1 MTGPSLTSPGMT
13 HRLFV
18 GACCLALL
26 ATQHP
31 QAWAAAPSQTP
42 LISNPANSP
51 KPNVV
56 LTLDDSGSMAFQYI
70 PERRAVATVRDSLGN
85 LTSATVPMP
94 SDARIYLDPRD
105 LAKNTWDSGNALFVT
120 ADPNITGGALLLQQH
135 MRSPHVNSIYY
146 NPATVYRP
154 WKDASGRDFTNATFN
169 SAFLDPMRGS
179 PNATEA
185 ASASNLRVALNSTV
199 DLSAKWYCSVQD
211 WQRQCV
217 NRQASTRRFNP
228 ALVYLLANQTDPN
241 VSTNFTRF
249 DLNAAVQDFVYPA
262 IYQERIDAG
271 QCRRSGNNTLCPA
284 NIERQNFANW
294 FSYYRSRLMV
304 AQATIPEVFSQ
315 ANPELRVGWGTI
327 HARMDSNN
335 NFLTTPIDGQNS
347 YVMRQGV
354 RPLDGVHLQSMTRW
368 MRNDITLTFGTPLK
382 QALQDVANYYRRTD
396 SSGNPW
402 RDDLTRSQSVRDALA
417 CRRAIN
423 IMVTDGYYNTTYA
436 PPVTLD
442 IVGNQDQT
450 AMESARF
457 PGPKNAQGQSVLTGA
472 FADAHSDSLADL
484 AMQFWLSDLQTDMAD
499 RVPRTGFTPSTTQTL
514 NASER
519 LAAVKGNPANWQ
531 HLTLFTVGFGVTGTM
546 PATDATL
553 SQLLNCGQ
561 SGGRCWPSDSLDQI
575 DDLWHAAL
583 NSRGQYFSAKNPTEL
598 KNALAG
604 ALRGADP
611 APQAEAGVTTASFS
625 LITNNAKYVP
635 EYKAVSWTG
644 DLVAYSVNSAGATGG
659 VVWRASEQMP
669 AYGSRNVFIRDGDR
683 AIRLTPTPSTDES
696 SSLQSALTNE
706 LRRFLLGELNVP
718 GLRSRESALG
728 DIINSAPLFVRQ
740 GADQG
745 YASADS
751 SFSGA
756 TSYQTYLSQK
766 QQRSAGLIFVGS
778 NGGMLHAF
786 NSNNGQEVFAYVPE
800 AALPKIPLIA
810 RPDYGSSSN
819 YHQYVV
825 DGQLVEADVYLTDG
839 GDGSWQN
846 VVVGTLGAGGR
857 GLFALNVPLEAP
869 TTISGTNLMWEVSS
883 DDVGHITSTPQVGRL
898 PDGRWVAF
906 AGNGVG
912 SPSSRAALLMVDI
925 ASGTLTSIRVPSG
938 SSSKPEGMGGV
949 ALVIDP
955 VTRVV
960 RNVYAGDTH
969 GQLWRFDVL
978 ASTDG
983 SEVVVGYG
991 STPLFTATDRDEA
1004 GAPQSITAAPI
1015 VARHPDEGQV
1025 VVFNTG
1031 QLLYDTDK
1039 TSTQVQTVYGIR
1051 DRQRM
1056 GLDTRELTAPSIT
1069 RQQLAKQTIL
1079 QRVNVTQNNGEAKT
1093 FFDLSAEPI
1102 DWSQQQG
1109 WRLDLI
1115 VPGASGVSSF
1125 SPQAIYDP
1133 VPFGRSVLISAIQP
1147 PRNEISCDSA
1157 QGVGYAFFIKAL
1169 TGARSTIPSVD
1180 TNGDGLVNDSDRPAA
1195 GGFLSG
1201 PGEKVILGDPATGA
1215 GITPPNPCLRGVVQ
1229 SVDRDG
1235 QTIKDCS
1242 GRRIQDRV
1250 WRQLLNPP
1258 TP

>member
-1 MTGPSLTSPGMT
+1 MTGAHLTSPGLT

-18 GACCLALL
+18 SACCLALL

-31 QAWAAAPSQTP
+31 QTWAAPPSQTP

-51 KPNVV
+51 KPNVM
-56 LTLDDSGSMAFQYI
+56 LTLDDSGSMSFQYI
-70 PERRAVATVRDSLGN
+70 PERKAVLPVRSSTGG
-85 LTSATVPMP
+85 LTMVDVTMP
-94 SDARIYLDPRD
+94 IDGRIILDPRE
-105 LAKNTWDSGNALFVT
+105 LTQNIWDSGEALFVT
-120 ADPNITGGALLLQQH
+120 ANTNLSGAALQLQQH
-135 MRSPHVNSIYY
+135 MRSPQVNTLYY

-154 WKDASGRDFTNATFN
+154 WKDASGRSFADARFDA
-169 SAFLDPMRGS
+169 AILDPMRGS
-179 PNATEA
+179 PDPLESGR
-185 ASASNLRVALNSTV
+185 ASSQTVNLSNVGSVR
-199 DLSAKWYCSVQD
+199 AKWYCSTTWTSCRNNNATSQ
-211 WQRQCV
+211 
-217 NRQASTRRFNP
+217 SFNP
-228 ALVYLLANQTDPN
+228 ALVYLLTPESNPNNSGNYTAFNLNQSVPN
-241 VSTNFTRF
+241 FS
-249 DLNAAVQDFVYPA
+249 YPG
-262 IYQERIDAG
+262 IYPERINAG
-271 QCRRSGNNTLCPA
+271 QCQQSGNSTVCPA
-284 NIERQNFANW
+284 AVERQNFANW

-327 HARMDSNN
+327 HARTGSNN
-335 NFLTTPIDGQNS
+335 RQLTTNIDGQNFYS
-347 YVMRQGV
+347 LRQGV
-354 RPLDGVHLQSMTRW
+354 RPLDADHLSALTRW
-368 MRNDITLTFGTPLK
+368 MRNDISLTSGTPLK
-382 QALQDVANYYRRTD
+382 AALQEVADYYKRTD
-396 SSGNPW
+396 AAGNPW
-402 RDDLTRSQSVRDALA
+402 RDDLTRSQSVKDALA
-417 CRRAIN
+417 CRRAVN
-423 IMVTDGYYNTTYA
+423 IMVTDGYYNNAGA
-436 PPVTLD
+436 PPVTIKKVD
-442 IVGNQDQT
+442 NRDNDAVG
-450 AMESARF
+450 ESRF
-457 PGPKNAQGQSVLTGA
+457 PGPKNAQGRSVLSGV
-472 FADAHSDSLADL
+472 FADTHLDSLADL
-484 AMQFWLSDLQTDMAD
+484 AMEFWLSDLQPDMAD
-499 RVPRTGFTPSTTQTL
+499 QVPLSGFTPRANQNLT
-514 NASER
+514 AAER
-519 LAAVKGNPANWQ
+519 LAAVKGNPAKWQ
-531 HLTLFTVGFGVTGTM
+531 HLTMFNVGFGVTGTL
-546 PATDATL
+546 PTTDDTL
-553 SQLLNCGQ
+553 AQLLNCGQ
-561 SGGRCWPSDSLDQI
+561 TGGLCWPSGSLDQI

-598 KNALAG
+598 KNALTG

-611 APQAEAGVTTASFS
+611 VPQAEAGVTTASFS

-644 DLVAYSVNSAGATGG
+644 DLVAYSINSSGATGS
-659 VVWRASEQMP
+659 VLWRASEQMP
-669 AYGSRNVFIRDGDR
+669 AYGSRNVFIHDGNS
-683 AIRLTPTPSTDES
+683 AIRLTPTPSSNES

-751 SFSGA
+751 SFTGA
-756 TSYQTYLSQK
+756 ASYKTYLNQK

-786 NSNNGQEVFAYVPE
+786 NASNGQEVLAYVPQ
-800 AALPKIPLIA
+800 AALSKIPLIA
-810 RPDYGSSSN
+810 RTDYGSSSN

-825 DGQLVEADVYLTDG
+825 DGQLTEADVYLTDG
-839 GDGSWQN
+839 DSGTWKN
-846 VVVGTLGAGGR
+846 VVIGTLGAGGR
-857 GLFALNVPLEAP
+857 GLFAFNVPLEAP
-869 TTISGTNLMWEVSS
+869 TSISGSDFMWEVT
-883 DDVGHITSTPQVGRL
+883 DQDVGYITSTPQVGRL

-912 SPSSRAALLMVDI
+912 SDSSRAALLMVDI
-925 ASGTLTSIRVPSG
+925 ATGNLTSIRVPSG
-938 SSSKPEGMGGV
+938 TASRPEGMGGV

-969 GQLWRFDVL
+969 GRLWRFDVL
-978 ASTDG
+978 TSSDA

-991 STPLFTATDRDEA
+991 NTPVFTATDRDEA

-1015 VARHPDEGQV
+1015 VAKHPDEGQV

-1056 GLDTRELTAPSIT
+1056 GLDTREMAAPVIT

-1079 QRVNVTQNNGEAKT
+1079 QRVNVTQNNGEVKT
-1093 FFDLSAEPI
+1093 FFDLSGETV
-1102 DWSQQQG
+1102 DWSQQMG
-1109 WRLDLI
+1109 WRLDLLI
-1115 VPGASGVSSF
+1115 PGASGVSSF

-1133 VPFGRSVLISAIQP
+1133 VPFGRSVLVSAIQP
-1147 PRNEISCDSA
+1147 PRSEISCDSA

-1169 TGARSTIPSVD
+1169 TGGRSTTPSVD
-1180 TNGDGLVNDSDRPAA
+1180 TNGDGVVNDSDRTSA

-1201 PGEKVILGDPATGA
+1201 PGEKVILGDPTPSTGV
-1215 GITPPNPCLRGVVQ
+1215 PNPCLRGVVQ